1 MAYQVK
7 CDGYPL
13 FDARDERL
21 VLVDPRVKVEVNTVG
36 EGSFTIYNTH
46 PYYGMLQKMR
56 SVIEVSDE
64 VGVIFRGRMT
74 NDTIDFNN
82 GKDVDIE
89 GVMAFFNDS
98 IVRPYTFPD
107 DFAADAEYK
116 TAAASG
122 NVVAFFLKWLI
133 DNHNSQ
139 VQEFQRFKLGNVT
152 VSDPNNYITRSDEG
166 YTKTWDVLK
175 AKLFESSLGGYLCIR
190 YEDDGNYID
199 YLDDFILTN
208 TQDIVFGENM
218 LDLLHEQDASETYS
232 AIIPIGKDKL
242 TLASLSPNYQ
252 PTDSDI
258 IWDGDTLYS
267 KSAVETFG
275 KIYAPVGE
283 TTWDDIT
290 VPANLADKGCE
301 YLKGTGIMLSN
312 KIEIIA
318 ADLHFTDSEIR
329 SFRIYRK
336 QRVYSVPHDISATYE
351 LTSID
356 IDILNPQN
364 TKITVG
370 DTSLSLTEI
379 TTTNNNGFV
388 RRIEMV
394 EKDLHENISATTEIK
409 NTTIVNMTSV
419 TNDAKEIVSKALE
432 SYVEE
437 SAFNSFKKTAEATMT
452 QNAKDITMNFTT
464 TTENINKV
472 GEDLQAQ
479 IDKYDKYIRF
489 SEDGIIIGESET
501 GLTIQVDNDV
511 IRFSK
516 NGATVGMWDGS
527 SFVSGTRARFGN
539 FAFIPRSDGISF
551 EKV

>member
-74 NDTIDFNN
+74 NDSIYFNN
-82 GKDVDIE
+82 GKAVDIE

-199 YLDDFILTN
+199 YLEDFILTN

-242 TLASLSPNYQ
+242 TLASLSPNYI
-252 PTDSDI
+252 PSDSDI
-258 IWDGDTLYS
+258 VREGDTLYS
-267 KSAVETFG
+267 KSAVEKFG

-301 YLKGTGIMLSN
+301 YLAGKAIMLST
-312 KIEIIA
+312 KIEITA

-370 DTSLSLTEI
+370 DTALSLTEI
-379 TTTNNNGFV
+379 TSNNQSGIMNRV
-388 RRIEMV
+388 EIV
-394 EKDLHENISATTEIK
+394 EKDLHENASEITEIK
-409 NTTIVNMTSV
+409 NTTLVNMTSV
-419 TNDAKEIVSKALE
+419 TNTCNEIVFSALE
-432 SYVEE
+432 SYTEE
-437 SAFNSFKKTAEATMT
+437 SVFDSFKKDTESQFKQT
-452 QNAKDITMNFTT
+452 AKDISMNFTT

-472 GEDLQAQ
+472 GEDLQKQ
-479 IDKYDKYIRF
+479 VDELNKCIRF
-489 SEDGIIIGESET
+489 TADGIIIGDDTS
-501 GLTIQVDNDV
+501 GLTIQVDNDI
-511 IRFSK
+511 IRFSR
-516 NGATVGMWDGS
+516 NGVVFGS
-527 SFVSGTRARFGN
+527 WNGSEFISGTRAKFGD